1 MYQEIILENNLT
13 LVYEK
18 LPYVRS
24 VSFGL
29 WVGTGSRYESTGLNG
44 ISHFIEHML
53 FKGTETR
60 TAKDIAMAIDNVG
73 GQINAFT
80 GKECTCIYTKTLDED
95 LELAVEIVSDML
107 FHSRYDPIHIE
118 TEKKVI
124 VEEISMYED
133 YPEEM
138 VHDMLTEEVWSG
150 NPLGYPILGSYQSV
164 SGIQREDILE
174 YMRNY
179 YIPENSVI
187 SVAGNFDEQKLV
199 EMVRKYFNGWK
210 SKNFCKV
217 VAYKP
222 WFNRS
227 IKVKRKDTE
236 QVHMCLGFRGVKHGE
251 ESMYSLLTLNNV
263 LGGGMSSRLFQKVRE
278 ELGLAYSIYSYPTS
292 YRDVGMFTIYAA
304 SSPQQYEEVIRHIQN
319 EIQTLTQETLTES
332 DVEKAKNQLKGSFI
346 LGLDSTSS
354 RMNSMGKSQ
363 LMMGRIRT
371 PDEVL
376 ESINRVSLESID
388 SVIQYVFKTEQMGL
402 SAIGDIDFD
411 PKLLDNIRF

>member
-1 MYQEIILENNLT
+1 MYQELILENSLT

-18 LPYVRS
+18 LPFVRS

-29 WVGTGSRYESTGLNG
+29 WVGTGSRYETPELNG

-53 FKGTETR
+53 FKGTETK

-95 LELAVEIVSDML
+95 LELAIDMVADML
-107 FHSRYDPIHIE
+107 FHSRYDKSHIE
-118 TEKKVI
+118 TEKKV
-124 VEEISMYED
+124 VMEEISMYED

-150 NPLGYPILGSYQSV
+150 NSLGYPILGSCQSV
-164 SGIQREDILE
+164 SAITRDDIVE
-174 YMRNY
+174 YMRSSY
-179 YIPENSVI
+179 VPENSVI

-199 EMVRKYFNGWK
+199 EMVRKYFGGWR
-210 SKNFCKV
+210 SHDFCKV
-217 VAYKP
+217 VARKP

-227 IKVKRKDTE
+227 LKVKRKDTE
-236 QVHMCLGFRGVKHGE
+236 QVHICLGFRGVKHGE
-251 ESMYSLLTLNNV
+251 ESMYSLLTLNNI

-304 SSPQQYEEVIRHIQN
+304 SSPQHYTEVIKHIRN
-319 EIQTLTQETLTES
+319 EIETLTREALTAN

-388 SVIQYVFKTEQMGL
+388 TVIKYVFKTEQMGL
-402 SAIGDIDFD
+402 SAIGDIDFAPD
-411 PKLLDNIRF
+411 LLDTITF